1 MYSLNINLLDFAALK
16 RLVVN
21 TFGGGTTPPEVVDRP
36 AAWVK
41 TYIQPTRT
49 HSGSPTRTYGSGLSG
64 PVDNVLALVLFIIGS
79 FLLFTSTGPLRR
91 QGDGAVFTIQWCCEL
106 ISLLF
111 LLPGALP
118 FEFSPTRVY
127 RWALALARTS
137 LRIAFRPLQYS
148 LFVFVGLQ
156 DLRNAQSLNEKVIL
170 TSALLTWLIVIGSA
184 FHLAWTL
191 CVKTKGVK
199 YERFSSAVCSLASA
213 GLLVGSWIALNNLEH
228 RWYLN
233 AIPRCG
239 QEGFY
244 PVEAHMT
251 NEAILMV
258 LEAWCYIAWYFLGV
272 PDVIARKAW
281 NIANVVPAPFLF
293 ALVLAVAVTLSILAA
308 ARCVKSRIRRI
319 RADAA
324 FILLYCLDFTKVSS
338 NAKYYS
344 RVFKAG
350 SAPRSRHRFLPA
362 PKASFSEN
370 SYEDI
375 FGDLLA
381 DLDAMKQER
390 EEEYKDIRQEQSK
403 ARRTLLYSWIDLR
416 LADKRINELNWA
428 LPHPI
433 SSSTPVPEEESRNEG
448 VVQSTLADRTC
459 QLSSS
464 PLPVEPIP
472 AVPVLQFAASSS
484 SPSVVSSE
492 STASTVDRTH
502 PSFPDLRD
510 ELVRFAASNSEEEFQ
525 LPTSPENSFC
535 DDSEDE
541 VERIL
546 SPPQVSP
553 PSAPVTPQAAAP
565 TPPAPFVIP
574 VREQSTEE
582 LIYDSS
588 SGQARLASLGPDFK
602 PMEGKGWTD
611 MAPLPLWN
619 AISRVCEDEFH
630 RNPADF
636 HGFSW
641 ELALLRHEVQS
652 VALDEGVSSSST
664 STPLPSH
671 GSLQGLHATLDSGKW
686 GRLTKEKFHARGR
699 LINSDSFDDMARV
712 EEGVVL

>member
-1 MYSLNINLLDFAALK
+1 MYSFNINLLDFAALK

-21 TFGGGTTPPEVVDRP
+21 TFGGGTAPPEVVDRP

-111 LLPGALP
+111 LLPGAFP
-118 FEFSPTRVY
+118 FELSPTRVY

-137 LRIAFRPLQYS
+137 LRVAFRPLQYS

-156 DLRNAQSLNEKVIL
+156 DLRNSQSLNEKVIL

-191 CVKTKGVK
+191 CVKTKGEK

-233 AIPRCG
+233 AIPRRG

-272 PDVIARKAW
+272 PVCSRWLHYSCTVLTPYKDVIARKAW

-293 ALVLAVAVTLSILAA
+293 ALVLAVAVTLLILAA

-390 EEEYKDIRQEQSK
+390 EED
-403 ARRTLLYSWIDLR
+403 
-416 LADKRINELNWA
+416 
-428 LPHPI
+428 
-433 SSSTPVPEEESRNEG
+433 
-448 VVQSTLADRTC
+448 
-459 QLSSS
+459 
-464 PLPVEPIP
+464 
-472 AVPVLQFAASSS
+472 
-484 SPSVVSSE
+484 
-492 STASTVDRTH
+492 
-502 PSFPDLRD
+502 
-510 ELVRFAASNSEEEFQ
+510 
-525 LPTSPENSFC
+525 
-535 DDSEDE
+535 
-541 VERIL
+541 
-546 SPPQVSP
+546 
-553 PSAPVTPQAAAP
+553 APVTPQAAAP

-630 RNPADF
+630 RNPTDF

-664 STPLPSH
+664 STALPSH

-712 EEGVVL
+712 EEGVVLMHDVSCPLFSYTPTFTFIEAEVDDFVKSLIIHSISLYSVIHHYSFGSGTREGPPSSRYRILSTHPLATFGYVIDIYRMRLVCSVLLPPETSLTGLFLSNGRVLTVLHVHSTLFNARLESPSAGCRLPSPTDWS